1 VGRRLWWRLRWRFTS
16 RPFWVRLGNGLPVR
30 IPHGGGALFIYY
42 AGWSEPDLAAFLE
55 RRVEPGHVVLDIGAH
70 IGEFTLL
77 AAARGATVHAFEPD
91 PANATLLRANVARN
105 DFQSRVTVH
114 EYAVSDHEGEMRFL
128 AHHNPSLSALWTE
141 QHAAGP
147 ASTVRVR
154 VRRLD
159 SIELSRVDVI
169 KIDTEGAE
177 LAVLRGAARLLAT
190 FSPIVVF
197 EFSPAQYARFDTTP
211 RQVLDELSRH
221 GFRVT
226 DLAGEPFETWPDD
239 LVWTNLV
246 ASKTPI
252 S

>member
-1 VGRRLWWRLRWRFTS
+1 MWRRLWWRVRWRFTS
-16 RPFWVRLGNGLPVR
+16 RPFPARLGNGLRVH

-55 RRVEPGHVVLDIGAH
+55 RRVEPGHVVLDVGAH

-91 PANATLLRANVARN
+91 PANAALLRSNVATN
-105 DFQSRVTVH
+105 DLQWRVTVH
-114 EYAVSDHEGEMRFL
+114 ECALSDRDGEMRFL

-141 QHAAGP
+141 QHAAGS
-147 ASTVRVR
+147 ATTVAVQAA
-154 VRRLD
+154 RLD
-159 SIELSRVDVI
+159 TIDVPRADII

-190 FSPIVVF
+190 CSPIIVF
-197 EFSPAQYARFDTTP
+197 EFSPVQYARFDTTP
-211 RQVLDELSRH
+211 GQVLDELARH
-221 GFRVT
+221 GYRVT
-226 DLAGEPFETWPDD
+226 DLAGEPFETWSND